1 MRRVAIRDV
10 YLAALLLV
18 LLAIASAWLLAAD
31 ISEFALLAAR
41 YTARVGFVAFA
52 VTYLVGPASG
62 LWPESFFRRLLPV
75 RRHLGLATAYL
86 MGIHLVALAINVGFF
101 RPRTPESMVAGGLV
115 YVAIALLAATSNNAS
130 QRAMG
135 KWWRR
140 LHFIGV
146 HAVLVTFLV
155 SYSGRIFTPGY
166 FWTGAIFAPLVAS
179 LLLVR
184 IAAWMKRTRQ
194 PGASPA
200 TSREPSPL
208 Q

>member
-18 LLAIASAWLLAAD
+18 LTALGSAWLLATN

-41 YTARVGFVAFA
+41 YTARVGFIAFG
-52 VTYLVGPASG
+52 VTYLVGPASR
-62 LWPESFFRRLLPV
+62 LWPDLFFRRLQPV

-86 MGIHLVALAINVGFF
+86 MGVHLVALAINVGFF
-101 RPRTPESMVAGGLV
+101 RPRTLESMVAGGLV
-115 YVAIALLAATSNNAS
+115 YVAIALLAVTSNNAS

-140 LHFIGV
+140 LHFLGV

-155 SYSGRIFTPGY
+155 SYAGRIFRPDY

-184 IAAWMKRTRQ
+184 IVAWMKRTRQ
-194 PGASPA
+194 PGASP
-200 TSREPSPL
+200 TTTREPSP
-208 Q
+208 QQ